1 MWYNK
6 TKGDDEVENKKELT
20 WDERLDLEE
29 KQYLEDIDT
38 SIKLLETL
46 KEGYI
51 TPGSLRKIN
60 TSKVTRIR
68 LIIKDLLKKY

>member
-1 MWYNK
+1 M
-6 TKGDDEVENKKELT
+6 ENKKELT
-20 WDERLDLEE
+20 WDERLDLKE
-29 KQYLEDIDT
+29 KQYLEDIDA

-51 TPGSLRKIN
+51 TPGSHRKIN

-68 LIIKDLLKKY
+68 LTIKDLLIKY